1 MECDRERSVSPP
13 RYGMTGNFND
23 DIFVPSTPLQKI
35 DTEIKHAV
43 LTYVNNSSTTKSDDK
58 ENYQTEHEVKDEK
71 GEKVIDHKVKSEKI
85 KDSVVENKKTNDKQ
99 KNRSE
104 KKLFENIKKFIMK
117 NGDSE
122 KFLNSMVV
130 KYGLPEPLSRSTLG
144 SEGKLR
150 FEVSISHFKLL
161 RFKGSKISGTGE
173 HQSAK
178 EAMKR
183 AFR

>member
-1 MECDRERSVSPP
+1 MEYDRERSVSPP
-13 RYGMTGNFND
+13 RFGMTGNFND
-23 DIFVPSTPLQKI
+23 DVFVPSTQIKKI
-35 DTEIKHAV
+35 DQDIKYAV
-43 LTYVNNSSTTKSDDK
+43 NEFINIQKSTSKSDDK
-58 ENYQTEHEVKDEK
+58 ENYQTEHEVKDN
-71 GEKVIDHKVKSEKI
+71 KVKSEKI
-85 KDSVVENKKTNDKQ
+85 KDSVVENKKTNDTQ

-104 KKLFENIKKFIMK
+104 KKLFENIKKFISK

-122 KFLNSMVV
+122 KFINSMVV
-130 KYGLPEPLSRSTLG
+130 KYGLPEPVSRSTLG

-150 FEVSISHFKLL
+150 FEVTISHFKLL